1 MDLIP
6 PVLIVA
12 RYFAAEQE
20 VIEMLEAKQETAVSA
35 LEEYIEEHTG
45 EDGLLADALNDKG
58 NVTKSSVK
66 ARLNAL
72 APDLTM
78 FHETQDNEDE
88 HNALEHCQSLLE
100 AKSKAEKAVKDA
112 QLALDEQ
119 VLARYATLTEAEIKT
134 LVVKDKWVASI
145 QSAIIG
151 EVQRVIQ
158 ALTERVKE
166 LEERYAEPLPTLEQ
180 EVEAFSVKVAA
191 HLGKMGVD
199 WRE

>member
-1 MDLIP
+1 MLEQYDVYQKLMDYWDEVMQDDVYLIAAEGWVKASKPRGIIEDKQKKIKETADLVVKRKKYKMDLIP
-6 PVLIVA
+6 PMLIVA

-66 ARLNAL
+66 ERLNAL

-112 QLALDEQ
+112 Q
-119 VLARYATLTEAEIKT
+119 ARA
-134 LVVKDKWVASI
+134 
-145 QSAIIG
+145 
-151 EVQRVIQ
+151 
-158 ALTERVKE
+158 
-166 LEERYAEPLPTLEQ
+166 
-180 EVEAFSVKVAA
+180 
-191 HLGKMGVD
+191 
-199 WRE
+199 